1 MAREDTAILKLAVL
15 LLIIAQIGFQ
25 NLEYTMSP
33 SRSVISWT
41 LAVTVAFCITGCRP
55 GSFDVSEAWSGTIDT
70 LASGEIVVRNTDEPL
85 WDEADAW
92 QFVEE
97 LRVGTDTNDEAPI
110 FGDIISFDVDGQ
122 GRIFV
127 LDFQAQEISIFDSD
141 GTFVRTFGGKGTG
154 PGEFEQALSV
164 DISESGDALVM
175 QMLKAQLSIF
185 DPTGRYLRTE
195 SVGNPGVGIRPYSGG
210 FDFGGRYNAV
220 VVFFHE
226 FSMTQA
232 MARFDQSL
240 APLDTIAIPEASV
253 EREAFTHV
261 RDLGGGRSSSIAES
275 IPFQGSFEW
284 RFSPTGN
291 LWTLTTKEYEL
302 VELSPDGEILRKV
315 TKEHDSVPVSEEE
328 MADVREEFQW
338 FINLGGMVDWS
349 RIPNTKP
356 AVVSFFCDDE
366 GNLWVKREAAIPEDE
381 GRLFDL
387 FDPEG
392 RFLGELRLPFPL
404 HSDPEPIVR
413 DGMLYGVTTTDLG
426 APNVVRTRIDKP

>member
-1 MAREDTAILKLAVL
+1 M
-15 LLIIAQIGFQ
+15 
-25 NLEYTMSP
+25 
-33 SRSVISWT
+33 
-41 LAVTVAFCITGCRP
+41 
-55 GSFDVSEAWSGTIDT
+55 DT
-70 LASGEIVVRNTDEPL
+70 LATGEIIVRNTDEPL
-85 WDEADAW
+85 WDEADTW

-97 LRVGTDTNDEAPI
+97 IRVGTDTNDVAPI

-127 LDFQAQEISIFDSD
+127 LDFQAQQISIFDSD
-141 GTFVRTFGGKGTG
+141 GTFVRTFGSKGTG
-154 PGEFEQALSV
+154 PGEFEQALAV
-164 DISESGDALVM
+164 DINENGEALVM

-185 DPTGRYLRTE
+185 DPTGRYLRTKAI
-195 SVGNPGVGIRPYSGG
+195 GNPGVGIRPYPGG

-226 FSMTQA
+226 FSMIQA

-240 APLDTIAIPEASV
+240 TPLDTVAIPEASV

-275 IPFQGSFEW
+275 IPFQGSFDW
-284 RFSPTGN
+284 HFSPIGN

-302 VELSPDGEILRKV
+302 VELSPVGETLRRV
-315 TKEHDSVPVSEEE
+315 SKEHDLIPVSEKE
-328 MADVREEFQW
+328 MAGVREEFQW

-349 RIPNTKP
+349 RIPNSKP

-366 GNLWVKREAAIPEDE
+366 GNLWVKREAVMPEDE

-392 RFLGELRLPFPL
+392 RYLGEVRLPFTL
-404 HSDPEPIVR
+404 QSDPEPIVR
-413 DGMLYGVTTTDLG
+413 DRMLYGVTTDELG
-426 APNVVRTRIDKP
+426 APNVVRARIEMP